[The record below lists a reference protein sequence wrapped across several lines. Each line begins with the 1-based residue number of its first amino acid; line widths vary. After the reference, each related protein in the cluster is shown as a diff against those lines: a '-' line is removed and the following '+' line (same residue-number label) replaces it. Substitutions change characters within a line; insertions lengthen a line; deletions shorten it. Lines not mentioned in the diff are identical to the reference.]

1 MPSDIGVPTSLA
13 AVDGPLPPQQ
23 ADAVRALHH
32 AAARHDRVPPLSEQP
47 LLWLSDDEAPVVH
60 LLASLGP
67 EQDAAAPAGTDA
79 PLVGYAQLDVGSS
92 TTVRAEL
99 VVDPAHRRRG
109 VARALLARAA
119 QEAERVPGRRLQVW
133 AHGDLPAARAT
144 AKAVGMVVVR
154 ELLRMAVDVTEH
166 PPAPARLPQGVE
178 VRAFVPGQDEEAW
191 RRVNARAF
199 AHHPEQ
205 GRMTSA
211 DLRAREAEPWFDPAG
226 FLLAERDG
234 RLLGS
239 VWTKVHPP
247 GDAPDGAPGE
257 EVGEIYVV
265 GVDPLAQ
272 GLGMGR
278 ALTSLGLAH
287 LRDRGLRT
295 VILYTGAENAVA
307 VHTYERAGFTRT
319 AVDVMFGPPAA
330 GSPPHGTPLV
340 QVNEHDTTSSPDDAT
355 MGT

>member
-1 MPSDIGVPTSLA
+1 MSSDIEVPTSLTE
-13 AVDGPLPPQQ
+13 VTGPLPPAH
-23 ADAVRALHH
+23 ADAVRSLHH
-32 AAARHDRVPPLSEQP
+32 AAARHDGVPPLSEQP
-47 LLWLSDDEAPVVH
+47 LLWLTGDESPVVH
-60 LLASLGP
+60 LLAWRTPHDGADVL
-67 EQDAAAPAGTDA
+67 A
-79 PLVGYAQLDVGSS
+79 GYAQLDEGSS

-109 VARALLARAA
+109 VARSLLARATERA
-119 QEAERVPGRRLQVW
+119 AEVPDRRLHVW

-144 AKAVGMVVVR
+144 AAATGLVVVR
-154 ELLRMAVDVTEH
+154 ELLRMAVDVGRH
-166 PPAPARLPQGVE
+166 PPTVAPLPLGVT
-178 VRAFVPGQDEEAW
+178 VRAFVPGQDEDAW

-234 RLLGS
+234 QLLGS
-239 VWTKVHPP
+239 VWTKVHPA
-247 GDAPDGAPGE
+247 GEAPDGAPDE

-265 GVDPLAQ
+265 GVDPDAQ

-278 ALTSLGLAH
+278 ALTARGLAH

-295 VILYTGAENAVA
+295 VILYTGAENTVA
-307 VHTYERAGFTRT
+307 VHTYERAGLVRT

-330 GSPPHGTPLV
+330 GSPPRGTPLV
-340 QVNEHDTTSSPDDAT
+340 QVNGDDTPSSPDDAT